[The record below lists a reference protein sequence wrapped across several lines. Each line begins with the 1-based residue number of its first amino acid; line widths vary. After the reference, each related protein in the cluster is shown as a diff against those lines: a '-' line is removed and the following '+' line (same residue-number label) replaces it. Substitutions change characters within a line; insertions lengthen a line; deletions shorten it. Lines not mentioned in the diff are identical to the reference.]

1 MKRRYLYINKFDW
14 NCQVTHVLFTRAT
27 LTHSRMGENLPGSSP
42 SWILNKSSVSNT
54 SSGFN
59 EYLLLEEINSQ
70 QFQFQL
76 PATIYTTILMMVG
89 TPGNILVLYVY
100 FLKWRKSTSRMFILF
115 LTGLDL
121 VNCVTTLP
129 MEIFVMRYP
138 VMLDR
143 PWLCKIARFST
154 YTMNSS
160 SAAILVAIAVDR
172 FKRICRPHGPQF
184 SAKMSKYIC
193 IFCIM
198 LALAFSWPSLL
209 IYGTRVVDLGVV
221 EGKACLLEN
230 KFDTSVYPVIYF
242 VVMMAST
249 VVIFTTLS
257 ILYYF
262 VGLQVYRHRKNRL
275 LRKAESIAAKNLV
288 IQEQCSHSNNDTLL
302 QDSDSTELRKSM
314 KNALANAQ
322 AQDNTTE
329 PLIELKPMSN
339 GCNGATTPVTDHTEI
354 DLDETTPM
362 AQIEPVNANDENSKI
377 EEVKSSS
384 DKTDE
389 QTNDGNRQKRS
400 KTKNRFSKRNGVLK
414 DSLTKSN
421 GSSCI
426 HMKLR
431 IGRSTLMLFLI
442 TLAYIVS
449 FLPFYVLAII
459 RQAYKGF
466 VSELDG
472 AGYMTYLV
480 FLRSYLLSSAINPI
494 IYSFCNAQF
503 RTFCFDMFSRN
514 RVHRSDM

>member
-1 MKRRYLYINKFDW
+1 MAG
-14 NCQVTHVLFTRAT
+14 LFPA
-27 LTHSRMGENLPGSSP
+27 SP
-42 SWILNKSSVSNT
+42 SSWDINRSLPTNTTVGSNEFAILEK
-54 SSGFN
+54 
-59 EYLLLEEINSQ
+59 INFQ
-70 QFQFQL
+70 QFQSQL

-89 TPGNILVLYVY
+89 TPGNIVVLYVY
-100 FLKWRKSTSRMFILF
+100 FFKWRKSTSRMFILF
-115 LTGLDL
+115 LTALDL

-129 MEIFVMRYP
+129 MEIFVMRYS

-143 PWLCKIARFST
+143 PWLCKISRFST

-198 LALAFSWPSLL
+198 LALSFSWPSLL
-209 IYGTRVVDLGVV
+209 LYGTRLIDLGVV

-230 KFDTSVYPVIYF
+230 KYDNSVYPVIYF

-275 LRKAESIAAKNLV
+275 LRKAESAAAKNLV

-302 QDSDSTELRKSM
+302 QDSDSTELRKNM
-314 KNALANAQ
+314 QIAINVVNARKQ
-322 AQDNTTE
+322 DDNTQ
-329 PLIELKPMSN
+329 PLIELKPLTN
-339 GCNGATTPVTDHTEI
+339 GCNGVSSHVSDDPITETD
-354 DLDETTPM
+354 DTTPM
-362 AQIEPVNANDENSKI
+362 TETADRLSVHTVETTVSTEPLKEPNE
-377 EEVKSSS
+377 SS
-384 DKTDE
+384 DKD
-389 QTNDGNRQKRS
+389 TNSDLNKQKRS
-400 KTKNRFSKRNGVLK
+400 KKKLRFSKRTGNLK
-414 DSLTKSN
+414 DSLTKPN
-421 GSSCI
+421 GSTCI

-466 VSELDG
+466 VTDLDG
-472 AGYMTYLV
+472 ADYMTYLV
-480 FLRSYLLSSAINPI
+480 LLRSYLLSSAINPI

>member
-1 MKRRYLYINKFDW
+1 MTSIKTIGMEDSYS
-14 NCQVTHVLFTRAT
+14 AA
-27 LTHSRMGENLPGSSP
+27 SP
-42 SWILNKSSVSNT
+42 SWAINKSSANVT
-54 SSGFN
+54 EGGDDDAI
-59 EYLLLEEINSQ
+59 LWEINNR
-70 QFQFQL
+70 QFQSQL
-76 PATIYTTILMMVG
+76 PATIYTTILMLVG

-100 FLKWRKSTSRMFILF
+100 FFKWRKSTSRMFILF

-121 VNCVTTLP
+121 VNCVSTLP
-129 MEIFVMRYP
+129 MEIFMMRYT

-143 PWLCKIARFST
+143 PWLCKISRFST

-193 IFCIM
+193 IFCIV
-198 LALAFSWPSLL
+198 LALLFSWPSLL
-209 IYGTRVVDLGVV
+209 IYGTRVVNLGLVK
-221 EGKACLLEN
+221 GWSCLVEN
-230 KFDTSVYPVIYF
+230 KYDRSVYPVVYF
-242 VVMMAST
+242 VVMTAST

-262 VGLQVYRHRKNRL
+262 VGLQVYRHRRNRL
-275 LRKAESIAAKNLV
+275 IRKAESAVAKSLV

-302 QDSDSTELRKSM
+302 QDSDSTELRKSLKLAANGKPPEGAATQLVEM
-314 KNALANAQ
+314 K
-322 AQDNTTE
+322 
-329 PLIELKPMSN
+329 PVN
-339 GCNGATTPVTDHTEI
+339 GCNGVIIVLPDDAQTST
-354 DLDETTPM
+354 DETTPM
-362 AQIEPVNANDENSKI
+362 TRETDDVSTSAATDACSRIEEDKSTNETANDEN
-377 EEVKSSS
+377 
-384 DKTDE
+384 
-389 QTNDGNRQKRS
+389 QKRT
-400 KTKNRFSKRNGVLK
+400 KIKNRFCKRKGVLK
-414 DSLTKSN
+414 DSLTKTN
-421 GSSCI
+421 GSTCI

-442 TLAYIVS
+442 TIAYIVS

-459 RQAYKGF
+459 RQVYGGF
-466 VSELDG
+466 VSESDG

-480 FLRSYLLSSAINPI
+480 FLKSYLLSSAINPI